1 MKKLLLLLIL
11 NCVVLITNAQ
21 VPQGF
26 NYQAVARN
34 SSGAAITSQPI
45 GLQISLRQTT
55 ALGTIVYTETHAV
68 TSNNVG
74 IVNLVVGN
82 GTVVTGTFNT
92 IDWSAGPYF
101 IEVSMDVT
109 GGTSYSLMGTQQL
122 MSVPYALYAAN
133 GTPGATGVTGATGP
147 TGADG
152 IAGATG
158 ATGPTGADGITGA
171 TGPTGNDG
179 ATGGIGLTGATGAT
193 GVTGLQGPTGLTGST
208 GLTGLTGPTGSTGST
223 GLTGATGATGLTG
236 ATGNTGLTGAT
247 GSIGL
252 TGPTGLT
259 GATGSIGLTGPTG
272 LTGATGATG
281 AANISGTTNYLIKF
295 TGATTGGNSTIFDNG
310 ASIGIGTTAPVD
322 KFHLVGGG
330 ARIENASPTLT
341 LDHTGFTQ
349 MSRLYFRDTYGF
361 GRGDI
366 FWSQTNGLSFTSNG
380 YGEVMR
386 MLSNGNVGIGTT
398 TPTTTLEVNGTMI
411 RTLPF
416 ATANGP
422 NDDTDN
428 GQLVSR
434 VLTFT
439 KKSATSKIRISY
451 TDNFRVTGGGSGSA
465 ARWEIKVDG
474 ASNSGQ
480 PLIYD
485 RYSGISSGTINEHTF
500 ATVVGYFQGLS
511 AGSHQIQ
518 VWVSAVPGFPLFDA
532 YTGWSNTTWVIEV
545 EEVN

>member
-1 MKKLLLLLIL
+1 MKKIQLLLTL
-11 NCVVLITNAQ
+11 NFACIITFAQ

-34 SSGAAITSQPI
+34 SSGVALVSQPI

-133 GTPGATGVTGATGP
+133 GTPGATGATGP

-158 ATGPTGADGITGA
+158 ATGNNGAVGATGSIGLTGPTGA
-171 TGPTGNDG
+171 TGDTGLQGPTGL
-179 ATGGIGLTGATGAT
+179 TGTTGSIGLTGVTGNTGLQGPTGLTGATGAT
-193 GVTGLQGPTGLTGST
+193 GVTG
-208 GLTGLTGPTGSTGST
+208 
-223 GLTGATGATGLTG
+223 
-236 ATGNTGLTGAT
+236 NTGLQ
-247 GSIGL
+247 
-252 TGPTGLT
+252 GPTGLT
-259 GATGSIGLTGPTG
+259 GATGSIGLTGATGATGVTGNTGLQGPTG
-272 LTGATGATG
+272 LTGATGG
-281 AANISGTTNYLIKF
+281 IGL
-295 TGATTGGNSTIFDNG
+295 TGATGTTGVTGNTGLQGPTGLTG
-310 ASIGIGTTAPVD
+310 ATGSIGLTGATGSIGLTGATGFLSNGTTAGNTV
-322 KFHLVGGG
+322 
-330 ARIENASPTLT
+330 
-341 LDHTGFTQ
+341 
-349 MSRLYFRDTYGF
+349 Y
-361 GRGDI
+361 
-366 FWSQTNGLSFTSNG
+366 WNGTSWVLNSSNIYNNG
-380 YGEVMR
+380 
-386 MLSNGNVGIGTT
+386 GNVGIGTT
-398 TPTTTLEVNGTMI
+398 TPATTLEVNGTMI

-416 ATANGP
+416 ASANGP
-422 NDDTDN
+422 NEDTDN

-451 TDNFRVTGGGSGSA
+451 TDNFRVYPGAGSQSA

-474 ASNSGQ
+474 NSNSGQ

-485 RYSGISSGTINEHTF
+485 RYVGSSSSTINEHTF
-500 ATVVGYFQGLS
+500 ATVVGYFQGLP

-518 VWVSAVPGFPLFDA
+518 IWISAVPGFPVNDA
-532 YTGWSNTTWVIEV
+532 YTGWSNTTWVIEA